1 MRPNIILVLLLFT
14 FFIAQAQNP
23 IGLPD
28 VINYDKSK
36 YGGGTH
42 NWDIQQDRNGILYFA
57 NNEGLLSFD
66 GTYWKIYPLPNKT
79 IVRSLRISS
88 DNKIYVGGQ
97 NEFGFF
103 SPGSNGEL
111 NYSSLK
117 GKIPQLYRSFTDIW
131 EIVEADNKLYFR
143 SEESIFQFSGG
154 VIKVFA
160 SANRWV
166 FLGEAN
172 NMLIAQDKE
181 NRLLGFERGAFR
193 PIAARLPHPDFL
205 ITSVAPYGKDSVL
218 ISSWDH
224 GLYTYHNGTLTQLND
239 YNSNFYAKDQIK
251 QAFKINDDMMAI
263 ATNANGCY
271 IVNRKGSLVYNF
283 TRKSGLQN
291 NSVLRML
298 KDNNNNI
305 WLGLTDGVDFIA
317 NSDAIKHIN
326 PEIFG
331 NAVGHSSVVFN
342 DKLYLG
348 LSNAVFSIP
357 LSEKIDLTQT
367 HSSFERVANTNGQ
380 TWGMNIVGSHLL
392 LGKHEGAFEIKGNTA
407 SRITGGKGYW
417 NYLHYHPPW
426 EQTPLILSGNYNGID
441 LLKYEAGSFKLTGAI
456 KTLGESARFVTV
468 DKEGV
473 IWASHPY
480 KGVYKINLRNR
491 DNPLVTLYTKTN
503 GLPSTFNNHV
513 YKVKNRIAISTEK
526 GIYEYNISKDRFE
539 PSAYFKPIFGE
550 LYIRYLKEDRE
561 GNIWFIQEKNLGVC
575 DFSASGHKLIYVP
588 ELNGKL
594 VGGFEHIY
602 PVDKNNVLIGS
613 QKGFYHI
620 NYKNYLAGI
629 RPLTTKVR
637 LVKAIGKTDTL
648 LFGGYF
654 GDVNQLKNQ
663 EHVPAVKYGWN
674 SFHFEYS
681 STLTKNQPNIE
692 YSYLLE
698 GYDKKW
704 STYSKRTE
712 KDYTNLP
719 HGDYVFKVKARN
731 NFGNESKVSTYAFT
745 IFPPWY
751 QSGWAYLLYSL
762 MLLSLI
768 YYIYKKQQKKFLQ
781 QRIKFQEKQQRIKY
795 LHQLEID
802 KSEKEIV
809 KLKNEK
815 LEAEIEARNSE
826 LASTAMHLVQKAE
839 LLSKIKDE
847 LNKLNKGIRDEEQ
860 QSDLKR
866 IVRLLTSEEKADE
879 SWEQF
884 AIYFD
889 KVHTDF
895 LMHLKSAFP
904 GITNNDLRLS
914 AFLKMNLST
923 KEIAQLMKIS
933 PRGVEISRYRLR
945 KKMQIPGEVSLF
957 EFLRDFQTPSGD
969 VA

>member
-1 MRPNIILVLLLFT
+1 
-14 FFIAQAQNP
+14 
-23 IGLPD
+23 
-28 VINYDKSK
+28 
-36 YGGGTH
+36 GGGTH

-79 IVRSLRISS
+79 IVRSLRIAG
-88 DNKIYVGGQ
+88 DHKIYVGGQ
-97 NEFGFF
+97 NEFGYF
-103 SPGSNGEL
+103 SPGANGEL
-111 NYSSLK
+111 RFFSLK
-117 GKIPQLYRSFTDIW
+117 SKIPLRYRSFTDIW
-131 EIVEADNKLYFR
+131 EIVSVNHTVYFR
-143 SEESIFQFSGG
+143 SEESIFQYSNGS
-154 VIKVFA
+154 IKVFPSA
-160 SANRWV
+160 SSWV
-166 FLGEAN
+166 FMGAAN
-172 NMLIAQDKE
+172 NQLIVQDKE
-181 NRLLGFERGAFR
+181 NRLLGFKQGKFF
-193 PIAARLPHPDFL
+193 PITERLPAADFL

-218 ISSWDH
+218 LSSWDH
-224 GLYTYHNGTLTQLND
+224 GLYTYQKGSLKKLED
-239 YNSNFYAKDQIK
+239 YNASGYAKDQIK
-251 QAFKINDDMMAI
+251 QAFRINADMMAI
-263 ATNANGCY
+263 ATNVNGCY
-271 IVNRKGSLVYNF
+271 IVSRKGSLVYNF
-283 TRKSGLQN
+283 SRKSGLQN

-305 WLGLTDGVDFIA
+305 WLGLTDGIGFIA
-317 NSDAIKHIN
+317 NSNAIKHIN
-326 PEIFG
+326 PEVFG
-331 NAVGHSSVVFN
+331 NAVGHSSMVFKN
-342 DKLYLG
+342 KLYMG

-357 LSEKIDLTQT
+357 LSENKDLTLI
-367 HSSFERVANTNGQ
+367 NTNFEIVSNTSGQ
-380 TWGMNIVGSHLL
+380 TWGMNIVDNHLL
-392 LGKHEGAFEIKGNTA
+392 LGKHEGAYEIRGNAAT
-407 SRITGGKGYW
+407 RINSGKGYW
-417 NYLHYHPPW
+417 NFLPYYPNSDTTLL
-426 EQTPLILSGNYNGID
+426 TLAGNYNGID
-441 LLKYEAGSFKLTGAI
+441 FFKEQDGVFKLAGTI
-456 KTLGESARFVTV
+456 KTLRESARFVTV
-468 DKEGV
+468 DKKGI

-480 KGVYKINLRNR
+480 KGVYKIDPHNR
-491 DNPLVTLYTKTN
+491 ENPKVSLYTKTN

-513 YKVKNRIAISTEK
+513 YKVMNKIVISTEK
-526 GIYEYNISKDRFE
+526 GIYEYNEAKNRFL

-550 LYIRYLKEDRE
+550 RYIRYLKEDLE
-561 GNIWFIQEKNLGVC
+561 GNIWFIEEKNLGVC
-575 DFSASGHKLIYVP
+575 DFSAGGQKLIYIP

-620 NYKNYLAGI
+620 NYENYLTSISPLKTKI
-629 RPLTTKVR
+629 RM
-637 LVKAIGKTDTL
+637 VKAIGKTDTL

-654 GDVNQLKNQ
+654 GEVDELKNQ
-663 EHVPAVKYGWN
+663 VQVPGIKYDWN

-681 STLTKNQPNIE
+681 STLTKSQPNIE

-704 STYSKRTE
+704 SAYGKRTE

-719 HGDYVFKVKARN
+719 YGDYVFKVKARN
-731 NFGNESKVSTYAFT
+731 NFGNESEVSSYAFA
-745 IFPPWY
+745 ILPPWY
-751 QSGWAYLLYSL
+751 QSTLAYLFYS
-762 MLLSLI
+762 MLLLSMI

-815 LEAEIEARNSE
+815 LEAEIAARNSE

-839 LLSKIKDE
+839 LLTKIKDE
-847 LNKLNKGIRDEEQ
+847 LNKLNKGIHDEEQ
-860 QSDLKR
+860 QSDIKR

-945 KKMQIPGEVSLF
+945 KKIQIPGEVSLF
-957 EFLRDFQTPSGD
+957 EFLRDFQTPSSE
-969 VA
+969 